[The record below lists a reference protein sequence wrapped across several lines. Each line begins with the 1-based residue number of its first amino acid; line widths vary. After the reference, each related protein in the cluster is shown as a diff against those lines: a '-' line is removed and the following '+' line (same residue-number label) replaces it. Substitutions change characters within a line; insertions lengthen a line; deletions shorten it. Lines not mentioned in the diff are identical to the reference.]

1 MHGTFSHFGVDRP
14 ARNLVGEAAMFH
26 ALQEVYAGQ
35 PVVYGGKHTFVQFV
49 SKGLVWLQGF
59 VEPVSVASVEAT

>member
-1 MHGTFSHFGVDRP
+1 MHGTFSNFGDNRP
-14 ARNLVGEAAMFH
+14 RENLVGEAVMFY

-49 SKGLVWLQGF
+49 SRGLVWLQGF
-59 VEPVSVASVEAT
+59 VEPVPVSAVEAC

>member
-1 MHGTFSHFGVDRP
+1 MHGTFSNFGVNRP
-14 ARNLVGEAAMFH
+14 ARNLIGEVAMNH

-49 SKGLVWLQGF
+49 KEGLVWLQGF
-59 VEPVSVASVEAT
+59 VEPVKVDRVEAA

>member
-1 MHGTFSHFGVDRP
+1 
-14 ARNLVGEAAMFH
+14 MFH

-35 PVVYGGKHTFVQFV
+35 PVVYGGKHTFVQYV

-59 VEPVSVASVEAT
+59 QVPVAVGSVESA

>member
-1 MHGTFSHFGVDRP
+1 MHGTFSNFGVNRP

-59 VEPVSVASVEAT
+59 AQPVSVASVESA

>member
-1 MHGTFSHFGVDRP
+1 MHGTFSNFGDNRP
-14 ARNLVGEAAMFH
+14 AQNVLTEDAMFY

-49 SKGLVWLQGF
+49 SKGLVWLVGF
-59 VEPVSVASVEAT
+59 AQPVAVASVECV